1 MLCAQCYVVVLI
13 TLESIMECV
22 EYMLLDNLGR
32 HCDGSEFI
40 SSTIHYV
47 LLASH
52 ELIQFERVLRH
63 CLGQISLAIHF
74 ILGRDW
80 GP

>member
-1 MLCAQCYVVVLI
+1 MFGAQGYVVVLI
-13 TLESIMECV
+13 TLESVVEGV

-32 HCDGSEFI
+32 HRDGSELV

-52 ELIQFERVLRH
+52 ELIQFERVFRHSLR
-63 CLGQISLAIHF
+63 
-74 ILGRDW
+74 
-80 GP
+80 